1 MQEFANTKFLLN
13 IELKAPNDTNIA
25 TRYNHK
31 LAARIVCDL
40 ISKYRVAHLT
50 MISSFSEAVI
60 SAVNEAT
67 QGRRDFIIQSLRNF
81 DLGPDPANYEIEQE
95 ECHGVN
101 IVYSEL
107 TRALI

>member
-1 MQEFANTKFLLN
+1 
-13 IELKAPNDTNIA
+13 
-25 TRYNHK
+25 
-31 LAARIVCDL
+31 
-40 ISKYRVAHLT
+40 

-81 DLGPDPANYEIEQE
+81 DLGPDPANYEIQQDES
-95 ECHGVN
+95 HGVN

-107 TRALI
+107 TRALIQRIKQPTETAPLVGVWYSAGESTEN